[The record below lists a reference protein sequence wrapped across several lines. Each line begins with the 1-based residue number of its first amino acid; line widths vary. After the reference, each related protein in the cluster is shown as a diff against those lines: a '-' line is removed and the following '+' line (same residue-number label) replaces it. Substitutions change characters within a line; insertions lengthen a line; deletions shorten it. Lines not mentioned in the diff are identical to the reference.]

1 MYKDA
6 TDFIPQ
12 NLRFTPRTVLKKPP
26 DESLGVFMCARGAV
40 YSGAF
45 LGGGAQ
51 AVAGWARGAVCSG
64 RISIQ
69 K

>member
-26 DESLGVFMCARGAV
+26 DERLGVFIWVRGARLTR
-40 YSGAF
+40 F
-45 LGGGAQ
+45 LSAPLMG
-51 AVAGWARGAVCSG
+51 
-64 RISIQ
+64 
-69 K
+69 

>member
-26 DESLGVFMCARGAV
+26 DERLGVFMCARGAV
-40 YSGAF
+40 CSGADFYTKMKSRRLLTGDGF
-45 LGGGAQ
+45 L
-51 AVAGWARGAVCSG
+51 
-64 RISIQ
+64 
-69 K
+69 